1 MTKKSQN
8 NLLILKHVITTD
20 VDKADSE
27 MNKLLLDLNKNKH
40 EFGWDRFG

>member
-8 NLLILKHVITTD
+8 NLLILKH